1 MFGSGIREE
10 GIAEL
15 LDDGSIYDEWFGEVM
30 YARELGDVVAS
41 EVQEKTTAR
50 EEGRGCWVGF
60 EEVVGC

>member
-15 LDDGSIYDEWFGEVM
+15 LDDGSIYDEWFGEM
-30 YARELGDVVAS
+30 KCAGEHRDVVAAK
-41 EVQEKTTAR
+41 VQEETTAG
-50 EEGRGCWVGF
+50 EEGRGCVVGF